1 VNTTTFD
8 QIRQIAADVF
18 DEPIGKIQLQSS
30 PQTLQNW
37 DSLAHLNLILALE
50 ESFQCEITP
59 EESELM
65 TTIATVVAI
74 VERRIGAAS

>member
-1 VNTTTFD
+1 MSHTIAD

-18 DEPIGKIQLQSS
+18 GEPMSKIQLQSS

-37 DSLAHLNLILALE
+37 DSLAHLNLVLALE
-50 ESFQCEITP
+50 ESFQCEIAP

-65 TTIATVVAI
+65 TTIAAVVAI
-74 VERRIGAAS
+74 MERKLGMES